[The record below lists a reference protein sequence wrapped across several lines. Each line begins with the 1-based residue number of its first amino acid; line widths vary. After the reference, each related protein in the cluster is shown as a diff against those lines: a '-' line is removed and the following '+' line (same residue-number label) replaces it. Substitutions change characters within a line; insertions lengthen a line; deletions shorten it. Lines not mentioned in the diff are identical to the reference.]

1 MPEPMVEPLELPVE
15 VDARGLR
22 CPLPALRLAR
32 AVREG
37 GAGSYLLR
45 ADDPAAQR
53 DIPALCAERGW
64 QLPEQRPD
72 TFRVRV
78 P

>member
-1 MPEPMVEPLELPVE
+1 MRRAMQRPDTL

-37 GAGSYLLR
+37 GAGRYHLL
-45 ADDPAAQR
+45 ADDPAAKA

-64 QLPEQRPD
+64 RLREAAAG
-72 TFRVRV
+72 TFLVET
-78 P
+78 